1 MGSRGPVPKRS
12 EHSRSHRSKA
22 EQALVQK
29 SSAPVA
35 PVVQPP
41 AEDGWH
47 SMAAD
52 WYRSLAESGQARF
65 YEASDWQT
73 ARIWAEI
80 LTRQLNGR
88 PSAQMIAAWGG
99 VCTELL
105 TTEGARRR
113 AKLELQRAEVDEDE
127 DASIV
132 ALDKYRAALEA

>member
-1 MGSRGPVPKRS
+1 MADGPDLGR
-12 EHSRSHRSKA
+12 E
-22 EQALVQK
+22 
-29 SSAPVA
+29 
-35 PVVQPP
+35 
-41 AEDGWH
+41 
-47 SMAAD
+47 
-52 WYRSLAESGQARF
+52 
-65 YEASDWQT
+65 
-73 ARIWAEI
+73 
-80 LTRQLNGR
+80 LNGR